1 MTRSGSA
8 LNVLHVAQPGDG
20 GVAGYVAAVSL
31 DQAARGWNVAVACPD
46 AGRLA
51 TDLANGGV
59 PRLHWPAERA
69 PGTRAVTEARRLGDL
84 IDQRRPQVVHL
95 HSSKAGLVGRL
106 VVRRRLPTLF
116 QPHGWS
122 WLAVDGAMLGISL
135 AWERMAARW
144 TELFVCVGT
153 GEAEQARS
161 RGMGGRYT
169 VVRNG
174 VDLHR
179 FRPADDD
186 ARAAARSRLGV
197 GRNAPLAVCLGRV
210 TRQKGQDV
218 LISAWPR
225 VRQMC
230 PSAQLCVVGDGDLLP
245 ALRTRAG
252 PGVGFAGAV
261 TDVHGWLAAADVVV
275 LPSRWEGLPLTALE
289 ALASGRSVIAS
300 AISGL
305 AEVVTPGVGALVP
318 PEDPE
323 LLARAVVCRL
333 GNQSLARVEGV
344 AGARHARRFDI
355 RASFD
360 SLAAATARVAAE
372 RGRGG

>member
-20 GVAGYVAAVSL
+20 GVAGYVTAVCL

-46 AGRLA
+46 AGRLV

-59 PRLHWPAERA
+59 PRLNWPAERA
-69 PGTRAVTEARRLGDL
+69 PGPATLGEARRLRGL
-84 IDQRRPQVVHL
+84 IDQRRPEVVHL
-95 HSSKAGLVGRL
+95 HSSKAGLVGRMVL
-106 VVRRRLPTLF
+106 RRRLPTLF

-122 WLAVDGAMLGISL
+122 WLAVDGAMLGVSL

-144 TELFVCVGT
+144 TELFVCVGS

-161 RGMGGRYT
+161 QGLRGRYT

-174 VDLHR
+174 VDLLR

-197 GRNAPLAVCLGRV
+197 SPGAPLALCPGRV

-225 VRQMC
+225 VRQQC

-245 ALRTRAG
+245 VLRTRAV
-252 PGVGFAGAV
+252 PGVRFTGAV
-261 TDVHGWLAAADVVV
+261 TDVLGWLAAADVVV
-275 LPSRWEGLPLTALE
+275 LPSRWEGLSLTALE
-289 ALASGRSVIAS
+289 ALATGRSVIAS
-300 AISGL
+300 AVSGL
-305 AEVVTPGVGALVP
+305 AEIVIPGVGALVP
-318 PEDPE
+318 PEDPD
-323 LLARAVVCRL
+323 LLANAVACRL
-333 GNQSLARVEGV
+333 RNRTLARVEGI
-344 AGARHARRFDI
+344 AGARHAHQFDI

-360 SLAAATARVAAE
+360 TLAAATTRVAVE